1 MQVDG
6 VELHQ
11 VRLMGA
17 IVEVTEH
24 STNTIF
30 RIEDGTGRIDVKVF
44 NDNDETVAQVCAYS
58 VLRTACW
65 RKVLCRVLH
74 QSS

>member
-6 VELHQ
+6 VELFQ

-30 RIEDGTGRIDVKVF
+30 RIEDGTGRIDVIVF
-44 NDNDETVAQVCAYS
+44 NDNDETVTQVCPYKM
-58 VLRTACW
+58 LYQ
-65 RKVLCRVLH
+65 H
-74 QSS
+74 F

>member
-1 MQVDG
+1 MHRAGVLCDLLGALQVDG

-44 NDNDETVAQVCAYS
+44 NDNDETVAQVYALAICYS
-58 VLRTACW
+58 
-65 RKVLCRVLH
+65 
-74 QSS
+74 